1 MDTILSAKGL
11 SAGYGGTRVLTE
23 IDLDVPEGSI
33 TAVLG
38 RNGVGKTTLMKT
50 LAGLMPALSGT
61 VTFRGRDITRESAD
75 ARARAGIGLVP
86 QGREIFPKL
95 TVAENLE
102 VALDARRDRSP
113 VPWEKIL
120 GLFPVLGQM
129 RRRQGGNLSG
139 GQQQQLAI
147 ARALVGDP
155 SVLVLDEPTE
165 GIQPNIVQD
174 IQDALRRLRDEGGLT
189 IVLVEQY
196 LDFAMEVANHICVM
210 DRGTVV
216 LSGTSSELD
225 PDEIRHHLTV

>member
-1 MDTILSAKGL
+1 MTAILSTSGL
-11 SAGYGGTRVLTE
+11 SSGYGTTQVLSG
-23 IDLDVPEGSI
+23 IDLEVPEGSI

-50 LAGLMPALSGT
+50 LAGVLPALGGT
-61 VTFRGRDITRESAD
+61 TTYRGRDITKDRAD

-86 QGREIFPKL
+86 QGREIFSRL

-102 VALDARRDRSP
+102 LALDARRDRSP
-113 VPWEKIL
+113 VPWERIL

-155 SVLVLDEPTE
+155 SVLMLDEPTE

-174 IQDALRRLRDEGGLT
+174 IQDTLRKLRDEGGLT

-196 LDFAMEVANHICVM
+196 LDFALEVANHICVM

-216 LSGTSSELD
+216 LSGSAADLD

>member
-1 MDTILSAKGL
+1 MTSILTAAGL
-11 SAGYGGTRVLTE
+11 SSGYGTTQVLSG

-50 LAGLMPALSGT
+50 LAGILPAFTGA
-61 VTFRGRDITRESAD
+61 VTFRGRDITKDRAD

-86 QGREIFPKL
+86 QGREIFSRL

-102 VALDARRDRSP
+102 LALDARRDRSP
-113 VPWEKIL
+113 VPWERIL

-155 SVLVLDEPTE
+155 SVLMLDEPTE

-174 IQDALRRLRDEGGLT
+174 IQDTLRRLRDEGGLT

-196 LDFAMEVANHICVM
+196 LDFALEVANHICVM

-216 LSGTSSELD
+216 LSGSATDLD

>member
-1 MDTILSAKGL
+1 MTSILSATGL
-11 SAGYGGTRVLTE
+11 SSGYGTTQVLSG
-23 IDLDVPEGSI
+23 IDIDVPEGSI

-50 LAGLMPALSGT
+50 LAGILPAFTGT
-61 VTFRGRDITRESAD
+61 VAFRGRDITKDRAD

-86 QGREIFPKL
+86 QGREIFPRL
-95 TVAENLE
+95 TVWENLE
-102 VALDARRDRSP
+102 LAQDARRDRSP
-113 VPWEKIL
+113 VPWERIL

-155 SVLVLDEPTE
+155 SVLMHDEPTE

-174 IQDALRRLRDEGGLT
+174 IQDTLRRLRDEGGLT

-196 LDFAMEVANHICVM
+196 LDFALEVANHICVM

-216 LSGTSSELD
+216 LSGSATDLD

>member
-1 MDTILSAKGL
+1 MTSILSAAGL
-11 SAGYGGTRVLTE
+11 STGYGTTQVLSGV
-23 IDLDVPEGSI
+23 DLEVPEGSI

-50 LAGLMPALSGT
+50 LAGTLPAFTGT
-61 VTFRGRDITRESAD
+61 VTLRGRDITKDRAD

-86 QGREIFPKL
+86 QGREIFSRL

-102 VALDARRDRSP
+102 LALDARRDRSP
-113 VPWEKIL
+113 VPWDRIL

-155 SVLVLDEPTE
+155 SVLMLDEPTE

-174 IQDALRRLRDEGGLT
+174 IQDTLRKLRDEGGLT

-196 LDFAMEVANHICVM
+196 LDFALEVANHICVM

-216 LSGTSSELD
+216 LAGSATDLD